1 MYAGT
6 NKGGTGAIIA
16 AEQLVLQ
23 RRALLDGKIS
33 LDAVIDSFPIALD
46 RIMGEGGLWDPTT
59 AAAAFLQAN
68 GDASEAVHLLRAH
81 RSTLPRLAFSEP
93 MLPREMR
100 ILRRIVPAHRQPDG
114 PQLLGETVDY
124 TARIIHD
131 GAHPPLPVDASE
143 SDGSGR
149 NTGEGGSDHPEYQD
163 VGFQRYRDYLADRDV
178 LVDRRL
184 PTDEE
189 PFDLAMVAPQ
199 LPAQRS
205 ALLSAMALAET
216 GGLIN
221 IWYQSIIGP
230 DGYTDE
236 SVTLG
241 EVRHG
246 RVPLRVAHPHSGR
259 PVQIGEL
266 RVSETEAIA
275 HLGERGEDAS
285 RFDVGYGMALGHN
298 ERKTIAMASMDLAA
312 HRFKNTAGGRKLE
325 QILLHTTDGLA
336 SCGFLEHLKLP
347 HYVTFRSQLE
357 RAVASRQEQ
366 ESALQHL
373 LDNSDPGPFDGPESR
388 SPAAGSAPG
397 AATRQ
402 EIKV

>member
-6 NKGGTGAIIA
+6 NKGGTEAIVA

-23 RRALLDGKIS
+23 RRALLRNRID
-33 LDAVIDSFPIALD
+33 LDTVIESFPIALD
-46 RIMGEGGLWDPTT
+46 RIMGEGGLWDPPT
-59 AAAAFLQAN
+59 AAAAFLQAG
-68 GDASEAVHLLRAH
+68 GDPAEAVHLLRAH

-93 MLPREMR
+93 VLPREME
-100 ILRRIVPAHRQPDG
+100 ILRRIVPAHRLPDG

-124 TARIIHD
+124 TARLLQNGD
-131 GAHPPLPVDASE
+131 ESPLPVERSE
-143 SDGSGR
+143 
-149 NTGEGGSDHPEYQD
+149 QD
-163 VGFQRYRDYLADRDV
+163 QHERSEQDQQPSEQTATARQWPDEEFQRYRDYLAERGVLADRT
-178 LVDRRL
+178 
-184 PTDEE
+184 PTDDPE

-199 LPAQRS
+199 LPAERS
-205 ALLSAMALAET
+205 ALLSAMAMAET

-246 RVPLRVAHPHSGR
+246 RLPLRVKHPQTGN
-259 PVQIGEL
+259 PVQIGQL

-312 HRFKNTAGGRKLE
+312 HRFAGTEGGPRLD

-347 HYVTFRSQLE
+347 HYVTFRSQLD
-357 RAVASRQEQ
+357 RATASQQEQ
-366 ESALQHL
+366 RGPLEDL
-373 LDNSDPGPFDGPESR
+373 LNETPTME
-388 SPAAGSAPG
+388 G
-397 AATRQ
+397 AR
-402 EIKV
+402 